1 MSSESSTN
9 NAFCFFVPQA
19 QVQDHIKNTV
29 DTLVTTPPAKIDRRW
44 FLLCLTQQGAY
55 GVKDTLDAVV
65 TALAKSKKTDDHS
78 KIAARIQDIIA
89 SAPALNG
96 YKVEARIHQ
105 VWAEQQAAYEALT
118 PEELAAY
125 NALTPEELAE
135 HSF

>member
-1 MSSESSTN
+1 MSSESSTTV
-9 NAFCFFVPQA
+9 CLFVPQA
-19 QVQDHIKNTV
+19 QVQNHIKNTV
-29 DTLVTTPPAKIDRRW
+29 DTLVTTPPAQIDRRW
-44 FLLCLTQQGAY
+44 FLLCLTQGAH

-89 SAPALNG
+89 SAPALKG
-96 YKVEARIHQ
+96 YKVEARIDE
-105 VWAEQQAAYEALT
+105 VWAQQQAAYEALT